1 MKHKREGQRI
11 DTLLDVLKGVC
22 EVYDLSHDDG
32 IPSVSFF
39 NKATTEENVKKDD
52 VAALKTK
59 TPWQGL
65 TRIGTEL
72 KKKVLD
78 KHVFDGK
85 IVREMDEPLL
95 VIVITDGEVKFQ
107 VQQSVSYN
115 HYLQFWIG

>member
-1 MKHKREGQRI
+1 MKHKREGTRI
-11 DTLLDVLKGVC
+11 KTLLDVLKGVC
-22 EVYDLSHDDG
+22 EVYELSHDDG

-39 NKATTEENVKKDD
+39 NEPKTEEKVKKDD
-52 VAALKTK
+52 VAALQGK

-85 IVREMDEPLL
+85 TVREMDEPLL
-95 VIVITDGEVKFQ
+95 VIVITDGEVKFRVRQ
-107 VQQSVSYN
+107 AVSYN
-115 HYLQFWIG
+115 HYLQC